1 MPSSAFKQ
9 WLRLGVPL
17 GPSGPPRA
25 PRSIPMR
32 AQNRAPSSPT
42 GRACQGHGG
51 GGKEREGRAR
61 GERKKKKKLTQKPQ
75 GIFCLFRILGRE
87 KIATVIQSIPDNH
100 SLFTVCMQRWQAG
113 SAARGRGMRNS
124 PGSLRPLLL
133 GPKKPSAAV
142 PHSST
147 GGGGERPGAGE
158 EGEAPGSGGTGA
170 GQSWRGGES
179 FIPAGPRSKP
189 GLEMEPMARSAR
201 LVC

>member
-1 MPSSAFKQ
+1 MAEVGGTPGSLWSPWGSPQHPHAGTKPGTE
-9 WLRLGVPL
+9 LAHRPGL
-17 GPSGPPRA
+17 S
-25 PRSIPMR
+25 RSR
-32 AQNRAPSSPT
+32 RWWEGKRRESE
-42 GRACQGHGG
+42 GG
-51 GGKEREGRAR
+51 E
-61 GERKKKKKLTQKPQ
+61 KKKKKLTQKPQ